1 MRKIINTN
9 IGIVIIC
16 LFCAVCVMADFIVID
31 KALDSFIVNNEVKNH
46 NEGNH
51 VIEDTNSSNDDIS
64 EETLKNIIEEQLF
77 GIFSKQFQPVVKK
90 EDIDNESKL
99 LVALKILEDEYTYTQ
114 TSPYTRP
121 DILTIITEFSES
133 KLEEAFN
140 SSVIGDL
147 GIYHED
153 FGLYNFDDS
162 SSKYIRTGTLWSYIN
177 IGHMYILPVAS
188 IVKSYEKKSNQY
200 VISMNYLF
208 SDAELIINSKY
219 YYGSITDL
227 KSGINPIVKSCE
239 VVIENEGRT
248 HLNCLDAQEYL
259 DNNYNDIKDS
269 LATYTYIFEK
279 QNGKII
285 LTDFSIN

>member
-31 KALDSFIVNNEVKNH
+31 NALDSFIVNNEVKNH

-162 SSKYIRTGTLWSYIN
+162 SSKYIRTGPLWSYIN

-188 IVKSYEKKSNQY
+188 IVKSYEKKFNQY

-227 KSGINPIVKSCE
+227 KNGINPIVKSCE
-239 VVIENEGRT
+239 FVTENEGMT
-248 HLNCLDAQEYL
+248 PPNCLDAQEYL

-269 LATYTYIFEK
+269 LPTYTYVFEK